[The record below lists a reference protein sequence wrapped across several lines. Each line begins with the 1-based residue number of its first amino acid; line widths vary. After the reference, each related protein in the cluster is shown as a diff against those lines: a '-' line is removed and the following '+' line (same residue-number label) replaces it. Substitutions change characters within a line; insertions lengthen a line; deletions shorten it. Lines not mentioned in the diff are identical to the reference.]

1 MEGTDIGGPANGA
14 WQVPDQNATQLPMRP
29 RLPTVEDALKFSPLT
44 SIVPFHPDIIPLPST
59 HPPPPSDV
67 LSANERMNQRRELD
81 SLNAEASNQPTSVRI
96 EQTLKQ
102 LQHLLRPNDLTEYKF
117 KRPSGYQSAPQED
130 SNGTPLASTSPEIG
144 PFSKM
149 VVNNIKVPFIYPSPP
164 SPPPSKKKEAI
175 KKPEQVQGKGHRTST
190 PLRPD
195 QKQANAHAVRQNN
208 SISPQASFQQ
218 PPNKSTP
225 APPPRTHS
233 HSSSHHNSGVS
244 VVIPAHSSRNVPPTT
259 QSSQSPAPTP
269 SAPRGDTHKT
279 PSASVSVVIPG
290 LPPSSQKEDYQTFPD
305 EDILLQEQ
313 EQERERQQE
322 QVKAQQRKF
331 PAGPSVII
339 PGLPPS
345 SQKEEYKHF
354 PEADARA
361 LAGDTGLSKKRKRE
375 DDDEEDERALAL
387 VRDQRAKAEAAA
399 QNLKALIGD
408 IFEAEDQ
415 MQPDSAGDI
424 SSHSV
429 HYFMR
434 SYGDSDLPFL
444 SSQIQSR
451 LDTAMHKV
459 ISAKAFGKIQVDSL
473 SRLQKLCEGAVGSV
487 AGLSLTLGVDWSEND
502 IEEWV
507 GRLQKAEHGLQAAR
521 ILLRIMTAGREEKQL
536 YSEDLLSNVIEA
548 LKHVLDTCLI
558 PVIETRN
565 SESSSVAFTIYMVQ
579 KKSLAALLTMAG
591 KVLRLLS
598 ELITKTDVSESAI
611 TAVEFLSTTLIFVE
625 NAHIEKESALGIQ
638 KCEGIRRIAMDVLA
652 KVFARYPDQRT
663 FIFDEILTSLEKLP
677 VTRQS
682 ARQFKMAD
690 GKPIQLVSALLMR
703 LIQTSA
709 TRTIRDTHKDIPGL
723 RVDEEV
729 DDDASPAAPR
739 SPPDQSGV
747 IDMADA
753 SGMDYDE
760 SIRELSSMMT
770 PLFENAQKSTRYVV
784 NFMVQRAMTATKTGD
799 QPYRNLLDIFTEDF
813 LSVLGHPD
821 WPAAEL
827 LLRTLLTNMIG
838 LAENDKSS
846 APSKTM
852 ALDVMG
858 LLGSGISDLQLHV
871 KNAIKSMDTSESEL
885 ARKIVQIAEDVMD
898 DKFEDLELL
907 EFDGPYRAVL
917 EYLEVR
923 DIDDPQLQSAKGY
936 HATQW
941 AKEVHAFMDK
951 DQDETMRPELAIQ
964 LRNILSDPSWL
975 QQEYDFE
982 RVLTAQGNLAGAIVA
997 LRLPFCKAL
1006 KRIIGIL
1013 LSAMTSDQA
1022 TVKSRSLKSV
1032 VQLLEK
1038 DPSILRNGNYI
1049 INQILR
1055 CSADQSPLVRDS
1067 ALGLLG
1073 KCLQYKPSL
1082 EGDVCDRIVARSHDA
1097 AIGVRKRAMKLL
1109 KDVYLRNKSKD
1120 IKTAIAEAL
1129 LLRIKDLDESVA
1141 ELARTTFE
1149 EIWFAPFYGTST
1161 KDAAQSKLELSNQ
1174 VTLLIKTVQRGESV
1188 LSVLDGLLETVL
1200 SNSSKNAS
1208 ANFNVCKN
1216 MVALMFDGVID
1227 STDLPESPAQVH
1239 IMQTLTVF
1247 AKASP
1252 KLFTA
1257 DQLQTLQPYV
1267 QNLTN
1272 TDDLLIYRS
1281 VIVIFRHTLPSLS
1294 TLQNTFLKAVQDA
1307 LLASVSKL
1315 GKMELNEVAQ
1325 CLWIIDGVLQNTERL
1340 VRMTISV
1347 INGVHTTKDTDWS
1360 DEGQKV
1366 VQAMNRVKRYM
1377 MIAGYFGKSCNFDDH
1392 VGAFKERFPWWKG
1405 NSVAGLIVEVL
1416 RPFTRQK
1423 VPEQLREMAFE
1434 SIGLI
1439 CQEWPTQFLRADV
1452 TTSFELVFHNRES
1465 KLEQIVLTTFKSFY
1479 AKQERRSET
1488 GANIKVGEGA
1498 ARGSERLQVSLVAS
1512 DDDGAC
1518 SGIAQRFLQHI
1529 IRIALEPDQAIALI
1543 ATQVIASINRQGLVH
1558 PKECGPALVALETS
1572 THPLIAD
1579 IAFQEHRSLHHKHE
1593 SMFEKEYMKA
1603 VQRAFDF
1610 QREIFNDTH
1619 GATTQP
1625 FASKLR
1631 PLFEVLKTGNPKVR
1645 RKFLLNLSSKVN
1657 YDFSKADYS
1666 QDIPE
1671 HLLFARF
1678 CLENLAFFEYVR
1690 VDELLALLSN
1700 LEKIFS
1706 NTGTPVAHAIETDV
1720 LKYRLDEAAPVP
1732 SIEQPPNQYVQQPI
1746 EQHANHAFPQLQ
1758 EPAGQPPVQ
1767 PPAEPVPQLAEPTAP
1782 GFEQSHVAFQ
1792 PHEPVPKIEDEPEI
1806 SAERLRHLTV
1816 CSIILT
1822 MLWETRTHLRRFW
1835 GLQKQREG
1843 QAKGGNADH
1852 KPSVKD
1858 LNKAPNRTPGVTGDK
1873 FWERLTSVMTSLES
1887 TEKMKEQ
1894 CKAFAE
1900 LLSIDNELKVASED
1914 DDEAER
1920 AAAGYQTPDED
1931 DDESQ
1936 GGSQP
1941 PSGRGR
1947 KRKGSVS
1954 MSATPKKRKSGG
1966 GQRGRPRKNAAGRRG
1981 STVSRD
1987 DDADAWG

>member
-1 MEGTDIGGPANGA
+1 MEGAHGSGATNGA
-14 WQVPDQNATQLPMRP
+14 WQVPGHDTTTQLPLRP
-29 RLPTVEDALKFSPLT
+29 RLPGVDDALQFSPLT

-59 HPPPPSDV
+59 HPPPTSEIFT
-67 LSANERMNQRRELD
+67 AAERLNTRRELD
-81 SLNAEASNQPTSVRI
+81 SLNAEASTQSTSARI

-102 LQHLLRPNDLTEYKF
+102 LTHLLRPNEVTEYQF
-117 KRPSGYQSAPQED
+117 KRPSGYRPDPQDD
-130 SNGTPLASTSPEIG
+130 SNGTPFASTSPDIG
-144 PFSKM
+144 AFSRM
-149 VVNNIKVPFIYPSPP
+149 AINHTKVQYRYPSPP
-164 SPPPSKKKEAI
+164 SPPPPTKRKDTP
-175 KKPEQVQGKGHRTST
+175 KKPEHAQGTGQTSQRAPT
-190 PLRPD
+190 APRPN
-195 QKQANAHAVRQNN
+195 QQHANSHAVRQNQT
-208 SISPQASFQQ
+208 ISPQTSFQQ
-218 PPNKSTP
+218 PPKTSTP
-225 APPPRTHS
+225 VPPPRTHL
-233 HSSSHHNSGVS
+233 HSSSQPRSSVS
-244 VVIPAHSSRNVPPTT
+244 VVIPAKSSADVPRKT
-259 QSSQSPAPTP
+259 QQSQSPASTP
-269 SAPRGDTHKT
+269 PVPRVDQT
-279 PSASVSVVIPG
+279 PRAGPSVVVLP
-290 LPPSSQKEDYQTFPD
+290 LPPSSQKEDYQSYPD
-305 EDILLQEQ
+305 EELLLKEQ
-313 EQERERQQE
+313 AQARAQERR
-322 QVKAQQRKF
+322 
-331 PAGPSVII
+331 PAGPSVMI
-339 PGLPPS
+339 PAFPAS
-345 SQKEEYKHF
+345 SQREDYQYH
-354 PEADARA
+354 PDADAKA

-375 DDDEEDERALAL
+375 EDEEDGEALAF
-387 VRDQRAKAEAAA
+387 VRDQKAKADAAA
-399 QNLKALIGD
+399 HHLNALIGD
-408 IFEAEDQ
+408 VFEAEDQ
-415 MQPDSAGDI
+415 LQPDSSGNFSTNA
-424 SSHSV
+424 SNF
-429 HYFMR
+429 FMR

-444 SSQIQSR
+444 SSQTQKR
-451 LDTAMHKV
+451 LDNAMHKV
-459 ISAKAFGKIQVDSL
+459 ISGKTFGKIPVDSL
-473 SRLQKLCEGAVGSV
+473 SRLQKLCEGAVGAV
-487 AGLSLTLGVDWSEND
+487 GGLSLRLGDDWSEND

-507 GRLQKAEHGLQAAR
+507 GRLEKAEHGLQSAR
-521 ILLRIMTAGREEKQL
+521 VLLRIMTAGREEKQL
-536 YSEDLLSNVIEA
+536 YSEDLLSNVLEA
-548 LKHVLDTCLI
+548 LKHVLETCLI

-565 SESSSVAFTIYMVQ
+565 SDSTSDSFKIYTAQKAPLSS
-579 KKSLAALLTMAG
+579 LLQMAG

-611 TAVEFLSTTLIFVE
+611 TSVEFLSSTLIFVE

-638 KCEGIRRIAMDVLA
+638 KCESIRRVAMDVLA
-652 KVFARYPDQRT
+652 KIFARYPDQRT

-682 ARQFKMAD
+682 ARQFRLAD

-709 TRTIRDTHKDIPGL
+709 TPTIRDTHKNIQGL
-723 RVDEEV
+723 RVDDEMDE
-729 DDDASPAAPR
+729 DASPAAPR
-739 SPPDQSGV
+739 SPPEQSGV
-747 IDMADA
+747 IDMAEA
-753 SGMDYDE
+753 AEMEYDE
-760 SIRELSSMMT
+760 SVRELGSVMN
-770 PLFENAQKSTRYVV
+770 PLFDNAYNSTRYLV
-784 NFMVQRAMTATKTGD
+784 NFMVQRAMKATKTGD

-827 LLRTLLTNMIG
+827 LLRVLLSHMIG
-838 LAENDKSS
+838 LAESDKST
-846 APSKTM
+846 APAKTM
-852 ALDVMG
+852 ALDIMG

-871 KNAIKSMDTSESEL
+871 KSAIKSIDKSESDL
-885 ARKIVQIAEDVMD
+885 ARKLVQLAEDVLD
-898 DKFEDLELL
+898 GKTDEPDLLD
-907 EFDGPYRAVL
+907 FDGPYRAVL
-917 EYLEVR
+917 EYL
-923 DIDDPQLQSAKGY
+923 DLKKANDPQLQSAQGY

-941 AKEVHAFMDK
+941 AKELHALLDR
-951 DQDETMRPELAIQ
+951 DQEESMRPELAIQ
-964 LRNILSDPSWL
+964 VRNIVSDPNWL
-975 QQEYDFE
+975 QQEYEFE
-982 RVLTAQGNLAGAIVA
+982 RVYAQPGNLAGNIVA
-997 LRLPFCKAL
+997 LRLPFPKAL
-1006 KRIIGIL
+1006 SRVIAIL

-1022 TVKSRSLKSV
+1022 TVKARSLKSV

-1038 DPSILRNGNYI
+1038 DPSILRKGNYI

-1082 EGDVCDRIVARSHDA
+1082 EDEVCDRIVARSQDA

-1109 KDVYLRNKSKD
+1109 KDVYLRNESKD

-1149 EIWFAPFYGTST
+1149 EIWFAPFYGTNN
-1161 KDAAQSKLELSNQ
+1161 KDAAQSKLELSKH

-1200 SNSSKNAS
+1200 SNSSKNSAS
-1208 ANFNVCKN
+1208 NFKVCKN
-1216 MVALMFDGVID
+1216 MVALMFDGVIE
-1227 STDLPESPAQVH
+1227 SADLPESPAQVH
-1239 IMQTLTVF
+1239 ILQTLTVF

-1257 DQLQTLQPYV
+1257 DQLQLLQPYV
-1267 QNLTN
+1267 KNLSN

-1307 LLASVSKL
+1307 LLSSVAKL

-1325 CLWIIDGVLQNTERL
+1325 CLWIIDGELKNTDRL

-1347 INGVHTTKDTDWS
+1347 INGVYAAKDQDLS
-1360 DEGQKV
+1360 VESP
-1366 VQAMNRVKRYM
+1366 QATQAASRVKRYM
-1377 MIAGYFGKSCNFDDH
+1377 MISGYFGKSCNFDDH
-1392 VGAFKERFPWWKG
+1392 IAAFKEKFPWWKG

-1439 CQEWPTQFLRADV
+1439 CQEWPTQFLRSDV
-1452 TTSFELVFHNRES
+1452 TTSFELVFHNREA
-1465 KLEQIVLTTFKSFY
+1465 KLEQIVLATFKSFY
-1479 AKQERRSET
+1479 AKQEKRSET
-1488 GANIKVGEGA
+1488 GANIKVGQGA

-1529 IRIALEPDQAIALI
+1529 IRIALEPDQNNALT

-1572 THPLIAD
+1572 HHPLIAD

-1610 QREIFNDTH
+1610 QKEIFNDTH

-1657 YDFSKADYS
+1657 FDFSKADFS
-1666 QDIPE
+1666 EDMPD

-1690 VDELLALLSN
+1690 VDELLALLGN

-1732 SIEQPPNQYVQQPI
+1732 SIEQPLQQHPHHTQQPVQQHVNQI
-1746 EQHANHAFPQLQ
+1746 LPQVQ
-1758 EPAGQPPVQ
+1758 EPLGQPPVQ
-1767 PPAEPVPQLAEPTAP
+1767 SSAQP
-1782 GFEQSHVAFQ
+1782 HFQ
-1792 PHEPVPKIEDEPEI
+1792 PVQSAMPGLDPNHTHPQQPELEKEPSLPEI
-1806 SAERLRHLTV
+1806 SPERLRHLTV
-1816 CSIILT
+1816 CSIILS
-1822 MLWETRTHLRRFW
+1822 MLWEARTYLRRYW
-1835 GLQKQREG
+1835 GLQKQRDA
-1843 QAKGGNADH
+1843 QSKGADH
-1852 KPSVKD
+1852 KPSAKD
-1858 LNKAPNRTPGVTGDK
+1858 LNKAPTRTPGVTGDK
-1873 FWERLTSVMTSLES
+1873 FWERMTNLMASLES
-1887 TEKMKEQ
+1887 TEKMRDQ

-1900 LLSIDNELKVASED
+1900 LLSIDNEVKVASED
-1914 DDEAER
+1914 DEEAEAAAR
-1920 AAAGYQTPDED
+1920 AEAGYQTPD
-1931 DDESQ
+1931 DDEESH

-1941 PSGRGR
+1941 PSGNGRGR

-1954 MSATPKKRKSGG
+1954 MSATPKKRK
-1966 GQRGRPRKNAAGRRG
+1966 RGRPRKSSTGRRG
-1981 STVSRD
+1981 STASRD
-1987 DDADAWG
+1987 DDADGWD